1 MEIISV
7 EHLKKYY
14 GKVPNQTKAVNDI
27 SFSVQPANKKSRL
40 K

>member
-27 SFSVQPANKKSRL
+27 SFLYRKENLFP
-40 K
+40 

>member
-14 GKVPNQTKAVNDI
+14 GICVRIEKDMERIVVTAC
-27 SFSVQPANKKSRL
+27 L
-40 K
+40 

>member
-27 SFSVQPANKKSRL
+27 SFCTERRICFHNW
-40 K
+40 